1 MTRSVRA
8 IWEWKLEVAL
18 KGAKHRTFQNDPLVL
33 KSLGVRYSLD
43 QDGLGS
49 YGTTGGKRGLEI
61 ISMYASK
68 FAKLVMEGKAAQ
80 GSLLNGGARRYPEA
94 VVARSG
100 NGG

>member
-8 IWEWKLEVAL
+8 IWAWKLVAS

-61 ISMYASK
+61 IRMYASK
-68 FAKLVMEGKAAQ
+68 FAMEGK
-80 GSLLNGGARRYPEA
+80 GGAGKLAEW
-94 VVARSG
+94 RST
-100 NGG
+100 

>member
-1 MTRSVRA
+1 MTRPVRA

-18 KGAKHRTFQNDPLVL
+18 KGAKHRTFQ
-33 KSLGVRYSLD
+33 LGVRYSLD

-68 FAKLVMEGKAAQ
+68 FAKLVMEDK
-80 GSLLNGGARRYPEA
+80 GGAGKLAEW
-94 VVARSG
+94 RST
-100 NGG
+100 

>member
-1 MTRSVRA
+1 VTRPVRA

-18 KGAKHRTFQNDPLVL
+18 KGAKHRTFQNDPLVP

-49 YGTTGGKRGLEI
+49 YGTTGGKRVLEI

-68 FAKLVMEGKAAQ
+68 FAKLVMEG
-80 GSLLNGGARRYPEA
+80 REA
-94 VVARSG
+94 C
-100 NGG
+100 